1 MRKADPLYKIFEQHL
16 FNALVEDESADEL
29 VDRVVQEYLAELAH
43 GGSIPP
49 ESKPEIAADLKDEV
63 VEMFRKK
70 TYGHYSLAEYRK
82 SLAARNAAH
91 SDHAPQI
98 KTPARG
104 RRSS

>member
-1 MRKADPLYKIFEQHL
+1 MRKADPLYKIFEQNL

-29 VDRVVQEYLAELAH
+29 VNRVVEEYLAELAH

-49 ESKPEIAADLKDEV
+49 KSKPELAADLKDEV
-63 VEMFRKK
+63 IEMFRKK
-70 TYGHYSLAEYRK
+70 TYGHYSLAEYRR
-82 SLAARNAAH
+82 SPAARDAAR
-91 SDHAPQI
+91 SDHAPQT